1 MLEHLSTAVVLLNG
15 SLRVLSINPAAEELF
30 DVSANQVCGV
40 ALTDLLPSGR
50 VHARAIRRVRSAGQA
65 LTERDLQL
73 RLPGPRLV
81 TVDCTIT
88 PLEEERQVLIELIRL
103 DQRKRIT
110 REEQLVTQNESVRAL
125 LRGLAHE
132 IRNPLGGLRG
142 AAQLLERELSEPS
155 LTEYTQVIIHEAD
168 RLQDLL
174 RRMLGP
180 GAAAKTVRVNVHE
193 ITERVYK
200 LVLAQGLGSITLR
213 RDYDPSL
220 PELRVDA
227 ELIIQATL
235 NVVLN
240 AVQALQGDGAIT
252 LRTRIHRR
260 STIGARRYRLVVA
273 IDVIDNGPGIPED
286 LSETIIYP
294 MVTSRAE
301 GTGLG
306 LSIAQSLVNRHAGL
320 IEFHREPGQT
330 TFSILLPVEEMR

>member
-132 IRNPLGGLRG
+132 IRNPLVGC
-142 AAQLLERELSEPS
+142 
-155 LTEYTQVIIHEAD
+155 D
-168 RLQDLL
+168 RNK
-174 RRMLGP
+174 
-180 GAAAKTVRVNVHE
+180 A
-193 ITERVYK
+193 
-200 LVLAQGLGSITLR
+200 
-213 RDYDPSL
+213 
-220 PELRVDA
+220 
-227 ELIIQATL
+227 
-235 NVVLN
+235 
-240 AVQALQGDGAIT
+240 
-252 LRTRIHRR
+252 
-260 STIGARRYRLVVA
+260 
-273 IDVIDNGPGIPED
+273 
-286 LSETIIYP
+286 
-294 MVTSRAE
+294 
-301 GTGLG
+301 
-306 LSIAQSLVNRHAGL
+306 
-320 IEFHREPGQT
+320 
-330 TFSILLPVEEMR
+330 